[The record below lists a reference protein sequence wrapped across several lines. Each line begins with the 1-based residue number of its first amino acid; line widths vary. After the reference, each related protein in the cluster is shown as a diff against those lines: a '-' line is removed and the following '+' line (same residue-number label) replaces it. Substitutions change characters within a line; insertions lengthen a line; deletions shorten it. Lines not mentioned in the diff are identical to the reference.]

1 MKKKILS
8 LLTAFAMVFGI
19 LVAPFTTASASS
31 TGTTTPHKTK
41 VLIHK
46 ILMQEHNWN
55 AKKITLTTTG
65 ESPTSESKVIIEK
78 EKEVE
83 EGGTKKKVKEYYDV
97 TNLSAKLDETNEF
110 VKAFKGETVTGK
122 TATQKDVFPGLKG
135 LDGTE
140 FKGQELN
147 IEQYFGSDSKAI
159 NGVAFRIF
167 EVYKGTETTPAG
179 YTLGSELTTTYKLAT
194 GDLEATKYYKLVT
207 TDGQAVADGNQ
218 VFTTAQVD
226 GKDGIAQAI
235 LADGEY
241 RIVEDKAKSTYKG
254 ENGETLTGM
263 KAVPFTLVLPIGKP
277 DGTGNY
283 SETEPLNLYPKNTE
297 KKVKFD
303 KNFAKENGLEK
314 ITDPNT
320 LKDVGAVF
328 DNYEKEKAN
337 AEAEIGKEIKYE
349 AKAFLPKGSVYT
361 NLHLAD
367 SMDGG
372 LKYDATKSVTV
383 TVNPT
388 LTLTAGTDYTVTT
401 IGNGFDITFA
411 QAGLDKL
418 NKAAESADQEITF
431 TYSAH
436 VTSAAVVDKPMDNHA
451 TFTYNHKPPKP
462 SSETLTPVNKEIK
475 VAKTWADGTAP
486 TTITVKYVLLDENN
500 NALADVTFKDATTVV
515 DEGSEQITDLGH
527 GFKFKRTGNY
537 AGTFQGL
544 EENKN
549 YKVKEIV
556 NGYEPE
562 YTIAKDT
569 ATVTVKNTKTN
580 ESITPTPPQ
589 VTVGGKKFV
598 KLEENT
604 DNRLAGAQFVIENQ
618 DKITKV
624 TATGEEKVNGPNFG
638 KYLKINEATN
648 ETAYTN
654 AAKAYNDAIEA
665 VNKALAKGEISA
677 TNKVTID
684 NTDYDTKEKALAKV
698 ADLQKTRDKAFVTAN
713 LNYTWVDTQDEATQF
728 FTNKDGQ
735 FEVYGIAYGDYR
747 AVERKA
753 APGFALDTN
762 KENFKFEVKK
772 GSYDGE
778 NSEYKY
784 EVTLEK
790 DQKQTY
796 GKRIDNKK
804 VTIPETGGIG
814 SLIFIVAGA
823 AIMAGAFVAYKKS
836 QAVEA

>member
-19 LVAPFTTASASS
+19 LVAPFTTASASNAN
-31 TGTTTPHKTK
+31 TPEHKTK

-46 ILMQEHNWN
+46 ILMNEHNW
-55 AKKITLTTTG
+55 
-65 ESPTSESKVIIEK
+65 SV
-78 EKEVE
+78 
-83 EGGTKKKVKEYYDV
+83 KKVTVKKGDSNETKYIYSKNEKNATKYYDASNNQEI
-97 TNLSAKLDETNEF
+97 TDQEFITAFASA
-110 VKAFKGETVTGK
+110 
-122 TATQKDVFPGLKG
+122 KDVFPGLSG

-147 IEQYFGSDSKAI
+147 IGKYFGTDSKPI

-167 EVYKGTETTPAG
+167 EVYKGTENEPAG
-179 YTLGSELTTTYKLAT
+179 YKKGSELTTTYKLAT
-194 GDLEATKYYKLVT
+194 GDLEADKFYKLVT
-207 TDGQAVADGNQ
+207 EGATNE
-218 VFTTAQVD
+218 VFTTTKV
-226 GKDGIAQAI
+226 GEKDGIATAT
-235 LADGEY
+235 LKDGEY

-277 DGTGNY
+277 DGSGDY
-283 SETEPLNLYPKNTE
+283 SEEYPLNLYPKNTE

-303 KNFAKENGLEK
+303 KNFAKDNGLEK
-314 ITDPNT
+314 ITDENA

-328 DNYEKEKAN
+328 DNYNKEKAN

-349 AKAFLPKGSVYT
+349 AKAFLPKGSVYK

-367 SMDGG
+367 SMDNG
-372 LKYDATKSVTV
+372 LKYDSKTGVKVTV
-383 TVNPT
+383 TPT
-388 LTLTAGTDYTVTT
+388 LNPALVAETDYKVKTV
-401 IGNGFDITFA
+401 GNGFDITFE
-411 QAGLDKL
+411 QVGLDKL
-418 NKAAESADQEITF
+418 NKAAENADVEITF

-462 SSETLTPVNKEIK
+462 SSDKLKPVNKEIK
-475 VAKTWADGTAP
+475 VEKTWADGQAP
-486 TTITVKYVLLDENN
+486 TNIRVKYVLLDEND
-500 NALADVTFKDATTVV
+500 NALADVTFKNATTV
-515 DEGSEQITDLGH
+515 DETDLGH
-527 GFKFKRTGNY
+527 GFTFQKTGNY
-537 AGTFQGL
+537 AGTFKGL
-544 EENKN
+544 EENKE

-556 NGYEPE
+556 DGYEPE
-562 YTIAKDT
+562 YTVDAT
-569 ATVTVKNTKTN
+569 AGKVTVKNTKTP

-598 KLEENT
+598 KLAEGT
-604 DNRLAGAQFVIENQ
+604 DDRLAGAQFVIENN
-618 DKITKV
+618 DKVADGDALK
-624 TATGEEKVNGPNFG
+624 NGPNYG
-638 KYLKINEATN
+638 KYLKINEDAN
-648 ETAYTN
+648 STAYTT

-665 VNKALAKGEISA
+665 VNAALAKGAISA
-677 TNKVTID
+677 TNKAKIGND
-684 NTDYDTKEKALAKV
+684 EFDTKEKALAKV
-698 ADLQKTRDKAFVTAN
+698 AELQKTRDEAFVKSN
-713 LNYTWVDTQDEATQF
+713 LNYTWVDDQEQATQF

-735 FEVYGIAYGDYR
+735 FEVYGIAYGNYR
-747 AVERKA
+747 AVEVKA
-753 APGFALDTN
+753 APGFARDTN

-784 EVTLEK
+784 EAKLEK

-814 SLIFIVAGA
+814 SIIFIVAGLV
-823 AIMAGAFVAYKKS
+823 IMTGAFVAYKRS